1 MPRASIIIATHN
13 RPQLLPRA
21 VESARAAGTDI
32 EIIVV
37 DDASSPETHAVCR
50 TLPGIKYLRIERN
63 QGLGGARNVGIV
75 ASTGEYLTFLDD
87 DDLRLPGSL
96 DAQIVLLEKNC
107 NVGLVYGQALIRT
120 GDGEPAGE
128 YPQKYHQGDIFWQL
142 LTQNFIPC
150 GAAVFRRSC
159 LSRVGLLNDN
169 IRGIE
174 DWDLWIRIAELY
186 EVLALPSP
194 VFVWRKGEPGSGQ
207 LTSRADQ
214 MTALCVRQFRKWMKL
229 PRALNAST
237 QTRDKVWRQFCENVA
252 AHLLVE
258 SLRAFRSGHRLQ
270 GLKNFAILP
279 RLNSLAIV
287 SLARDWFFH
296 LTPRRI
302 EEIVVPL
309 RTKHEQL
316 DS

>member
-13 RPQLLPRA
+13 RPHLLLRA
-21 VESARAAGTDI
+21 VQSARAAGTDI

-37 DDASSPETHAVCR
+37 DDASSPETQAVCS

-75 ASTGEYLTFLDD
+75 ASTGEYLAFLDD
-87 DDLRLPGSL
+87 DDVRLPGSL
-96 DAQIVLLEKNC
+96 DTQIVLLEKNC

-120 GDGEPAGE
+120 GDSKPAGE
-128 YPQKYHQGDIFWQL
+128 YPQKCHQGDIFWQL

-150 GAAVFRRSC
+150 GAAVFRRAC
-159 LSRVGLLNDN
+159 LSRVGLLNDT

-194 VFVWRKGEPGSGQ
+194 VLVWRKGEPGSGQ

-214 MTALCVRQFRKWMKL
+214 MTALCVRQFREWMKL
-229 PRALNAST
+229 PRALGAST
-237 QTRDKVWRQFCENVA
+237 QNRYGVRRKFYKNVA
-252 AHLLVE
+252 AHLLFE
-258 SLRAFRSGHRLQ
+258 SLGAFGSGHRLQ
-270 GLKNFAILP
+270 GLKNLAILP
-279 RLNSLAIV
+279 RLNPLAIL
-287 SLARDWFFH
+287 SLARDRFFH
-296 LTPRRI
+296 PTPRQI
-302 EEIVVPL
+302 EEIVGPL